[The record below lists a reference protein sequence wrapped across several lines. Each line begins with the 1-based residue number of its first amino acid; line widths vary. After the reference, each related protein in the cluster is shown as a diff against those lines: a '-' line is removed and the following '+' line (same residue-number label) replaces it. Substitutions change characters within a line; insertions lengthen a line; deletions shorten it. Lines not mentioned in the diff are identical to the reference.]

1 MSQTT
6 STPSKR
12 ELLRQGFRAYRRAL
26 ALTFEAN
33 TSLTIGVMVTTVLTA
48 LTVPLQALIS
58 KMMIDGIGY
67 ALASGVVVPIQS
79 LMLPIIAF
87 IVVWAFG
94 QIAESLSHNLRILL
108 TNQTMYHANLRVIEK
123 AASMDPA
130 CFDNAAFYDQM
141 SASRD
146 QVWRISQVT
155 YQSFDMSAQLLSLL
169 SLLVLLASVHW
180 LAPFAVVLMSA
191 PKLLNRA
198 RFTRKRAA
206 MWMNYTP
213 TRRMIDYTASILGER
228 DFVKETRLF
237 QLEPHL
243 LDKMRISVRAFLAE
257 GRAIVFGEERW
268 NAVLSLL
275 PLIGTASIWIY
286 VAAEALARR
295 RTVGDL
301 ALTFQALESSRRAMD
316 QVAFA
321 AAFMVEN
328 AFFVTRLFAY
338 LDASPTSFAG
348 ALKRP
353 APDAPARTPNLRGA
367 LVFHNVSFRYPGAD
381 KDTLSRLTFTI
392 DPGERVAFV
401 GENGAG
407 KTTLIKLLTRLYDP
421 TEGAITCDGVD
432 LRDMTPES
440 WRRKVGVIFQDFVR
454 YDLTLNDN
462 LGFGDIERYLAGML
476 NGRLHTAA
484 EQGGAH
490 EVAGELSKGYE
501 TVLGRRFEDGT
512 DLSGGQWQK
521 IALSRAFVRE
531 ADLLILD
538 EPTAALDAFAEAA
551 VYSRFAELTQGKS
564 TVFVTHR
571 LSSVKMAQKILVLKN
586 GVLIEQ
592 GDHPALM
599 AQAGEY
605 ASMYTLQAERY
616 G

>member
-1 MSQTT
+1 M
-6 STPSKR
+6 
-12 ELLRQGFRAYRRAL
+12 LLRPAL
-26 ALTFEAN
+26 WLRSMRCCFPSSRWWWCGRLDE
-33 TSLTIGVMVTTVLTA
+33 S
-48 LTVPLQALIS
+48 
-58 KMMIDGIGY
+58 
-67 ALASGVVVPIQS
+67 QS
-79 LMLPIIAF
+79 T
-87 IVVWAFG
+87 
-94 QIAESLSHNLRILL
+94 ESLSSNLRLLL
-108 TNQTMYHANLRVIEK
+108 TNQTTYHANLRVVEK

-130 CFDNAAFYDQM
+130 CFDNAAFYDQL

-146 QVWRISQVT
+146 QVWRISPIT

-180 LAPFAVVLMSA
+180 LAPIAVVLMSV
-191 PKLLNRA
+191 PKLVNRA

-228 DFVKETRLF
+228 DYVNETRLF

-243 LDKMRISVRAFLAE
+243 LDKMRKSVRAFLAE
-257 GRAIVFGEERW
+257 NRALAFGEERW
-268 NAVLSLL
+268 NAGLSLL

-286 VAAEALARR
+286 VAYEALARR

-301 ALTFQALESSRRAMD
+301 ALTFQVLESSHRAMD
-316 QVAFA
+316 QIAFS
-321 AAFMVEN
+321 AAFLVEN
-328 AFFVTRLFAY
+328 TFFVTRLFAY
-338 LDASPTSFAG
+338 LDASPASFAG

-353 APDAPARTPNLRGA
+353 APDAPERTPNLRGSV
-367 LVFHNVSFRYPGAD
+367 VFDNVSFRYPGAD
-381 KDTLSRLTFTI
+381 KDTLSRLTFRI
-392 DPGERVAFV
+392 EPGERVAFV

-454 YDLTLNDN
+454 YDLTLEDN
-462 LGFGDIERYLAGML
+462 LGFGDIERYLAGVL
-476 NGRLHTAA
+476 NERLQTAA
-484 EQGGAH
+484 GQGGAH
-490 EVAGELSKGYE
+490 QVAGELSKGYQS
-501 TVLGRRFEDGT
+501 VLGRRFEDGI

-538 EPTAALDAFAEAA
+538 EPTAALDAFAEAE
-551 VYSRFAELTQGKS
+551 VYRRFAELTQGRS

-592 GDHPALM
+592 GDHAALM